1 MKKTLLATAIAGA
14 LGASAAAQA
23 ATVYNQD
30 GTQLDIYGD
39 LNYAYKS
46 VEEATYNAN
55 GDFTGVSAQDGI
67 DDNGSTLGFTGQHV
81 INAGVT
87 AYFDMQF
94 DVDGLDEESFSGMDV
109 DQAFIG
115 AKGSFGDVRLGSWDD
130 LIDDWVQD
138 PITNNETFDLTDGNG
153 LYGGDDGAN
162 TQENNDREGD
172 KIQYLSPSFN
182 GLQFAVGAQYKGD
195 AEGGYEEGSG
205 DSFGENIDNSGN
217 AAFYGGVKYEV
228 GAFSVAA
235 VYDNLANYDGEV
247 TGSTYQPVDLN
258 NDGDFNDAGESGTD
272 DFEAGDTYGVTFQ
285 YTIDALRL
293 AAKYERYESGD
304 TTYLAD
310 ENRYALGAR
319 YGYGFGDVYGA
330 YQYVDVGGS
339 DLADTIGANNATIG
353 DNDDSRN
360 EIVLGATYNITSS
373 LYTFAEAAWYDRE
386 SDAGDGVA
394 VGAVYAF

>member
-39 LNYAYKS
+39 LNYAYT
-46 VEEATYNAN
+46 VINDE
-55 GDFTGVSAQDGI
+55 DGESRDQI

-87 AYFDMQF
+87 GYFDMQF

-115 AKGSFGDVRLGSWDD
+115 AKGNFGDVRLGSWDD

-138 PITNNETFDLTDGNG
+138 PITNNETFDLSDGNG
-153 LYGGDDGAN
+153 LYGGDDGIN

-172 KIQYLSPSFN
+172 KIQYLSPSFS
-182 GLQFAVGAQYKGD
+182 GLQFAVGVQYKGD
-195 AEGGYEEGSG
+195 ADDENVSG
-205 DSFGENIDNSGN
+205 DSN
-217 AAFYGGVKYEV
+217 AAFYGGLKYEV

-235 VYDNLANYDGEV
+235 VYDSLDNYDGEV
-247 TGSTYQPVDLN
+247 TGNEYYVDANGNGVL
-258 NDGDFNDAGESGTD
+258 DAGEEIG

-285 YTIDALRL
+285 YTIESLRL

-304 TTYLAD
+304 TDFLPD
-310 ENRYALGAR
+310 ENRYAVGAR

-339 DLADTIGANNATIG
+339 DFTDTIGGGNATIG

-373 LYTFAEAAWYDRE
+373 LYTFAEAAWYDASNDE
-386 SDAGDGVA
+386 GDGVA